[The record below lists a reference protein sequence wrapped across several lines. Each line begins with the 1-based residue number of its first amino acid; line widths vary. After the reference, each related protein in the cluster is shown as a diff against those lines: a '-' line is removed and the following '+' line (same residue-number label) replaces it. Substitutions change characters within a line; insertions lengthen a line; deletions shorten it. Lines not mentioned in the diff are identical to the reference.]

1 MNRGVWAALAAILC
15 SITQISPLRAET
27 GVTDDTI
34 RIGVFAPLSGSALLF
49 GKGLIGVDAYYRSVN
64 ESGGING
71 RKIELVREDDGC
83 DPAKGIAAIKKLIGD
98 DNVFMIH
105 GGMCSNVV
113 MAGLPE
119 ITRAGIPYMDI
130 AAAASQI
137 SNPIRPNVFQPLPNT
152 GVVGRTMIDFAMTKP
167 NARKIAI
174 VSHSDEWGK
183 SNHDPAV
190 ARLKE
195 KYNLEP
201 VADLALERGSTDATP
216 QILKLRNAGADVI
229 VLLLYP
235 AEAAIFVR
243 DAMKYGVKT
252 PMLCSQGTSL
262 AEIEERVGT
271 PDAVANVYTFSAL
284 AGALDGPEM
293 APWRDM
299 VAKYF
304 PQQRP
309 EEAVFNGIGGAIA
322 VVDAL
327 KLAGRDLTRE
337 GFIAALNKTTALKTG
352 VLSVPITFTPT
363 EHAGVSSGGMMTLVG
378 GKTVLV
384 ASWPVGK

>member
-1 MNRGVWAALAAILC
+1 
-15 SITQISPLRAET
+15 
-27 GVTDDTI
+27 
-34 RIGVFAPLSGSALLF
+34 
-49 GKGLIGVDAYYRSVN
+49 
-64 ESGGING
+64 
-71 RKIELVREDDGC
+71 
-83 DPAKGIAAIKKLIGD
+83 
-98 DNVFMIH
+98 
-105 GGMCSNVV
+105 
-113 MAGLPE
+113 
-119 ITRAGIPYMDI
+119 
-130 AAAASQI
+130 
-137 SNPIRPNVFQPLPNT
+137 
-152 GVVGRTMIDFAMTKP
+152 
-167 NARKIAI
+167 
-174 VSHSDEWGK
+174 
-183 SNHDPAV
+183 
-190 ARLKE
+190 
-195 KYNLEP
+195 
-201 VADLALERGSTDATP
+201 
-216 QILKLRNAGADVI
+216 
-229 VLLLYP
+229 
-235 AEAAIFVR
+235 
-243 DAMKYGVKT
+243 
-252 PMLCSQGTSL
+252 
-262 AEIEERVGT
+262 VGT

-293 APWRDM
+293 APWREM